1 MDLVVRTAR
10 IAAWLGI
17 FVWLVPAGK
26 HSLQAEGPI
35 QLRDTSRESGVAFR
49 HTHGGSGERYIME
62 TVSAGLALFDYDQD
76 GDLDLYFLNG
86 APLGQAVIEPRPRNA
101 LYRNE
106 GRFRFTDVTEQ
117 AGVGDPGYGLAVA
130 VADYNQ
136 DGFPDIYVN
145 NFGDNVL
152 YQNRGDGT
160 FVNAAA
166 TAGIVDREGAVAGGT
181 CFLDADRDGNLDL
194 YVSRYLNFSYDTHP
208 RNTWLGHPVY
218 PGPNDYLPT
227 PDALYRSNGE
237 GTFTDV
243 SAESGIAAHAGR
255 GMGMVCADYD
265 NDGDTDIFMGNDNMI
280 DFLFQNDG
288 TGKFEEVGLLAG
300 VACDLYGSCQ
310 GTMGIDCG
318 DYDND
323 GLLDFYQ
330 TSYQNELATLYQ
342 NQGDGLFD
350 DVSQVTSAAEG
361 TFPHVTWG
369 VGMVDFD
376 NDGHRDIFI
385 ACGHLYDNVEEFS
398 DVTRYKVQNLLLKNS
413 GDGTFSNVSR
423 ASGDGLLPRLSSR
436 GAAFG
441 DLDNDGRVDA
451 VILNSEDPST
461 LLRNE
466 SRNSNHWLRIRLIG
480 RQTNRDA
487 VGSQVRV
494 TAGGQTWLDEVHS
507 GRSYQSHFGTELHFG
522 LGTAQRVDRV
532 EVRWLGGD
540 TEVFAAPA
548 LDCML
553 TLCQGEGNVE

>member
-1 MDLVVRTAR
+1 
-10 IAAWLGI
+10 
-17 FVWLVPAGK
+17 
-26 HSLQAEGPI
+26 
-35 QLRDTSRESGVAFR
+35 
-49 HTHGGSGERYIME
+49 
-62 TVSAGLALFDYDQD
+62 
-76 GDLDLYFLNG
+76 
-86 APLGQAVIEPRPRNA
+86 
-101 LYRNE
+101 
-106 GRFRFTDVTEQ
+106 
-117 AGVGDPGYGLAVA
+117 
-130 VADYNQ
+130 
-136 DGFPDIYVN
+136 
-145 NFGDNVL
+145 
-152 YQNRGDGT
+152 
-160 FVNAAA
+160 
-166 TAGIVDREGAVAGGT
+166 
-181 CFLDADRDGNLDL
+181 
-194 YVSRYLNFSYDTHP
+194 
-208 RNTWLGHPVY
+208 
-218 PGPNDYLPT
+218 
-227 PDALYRSNGE
+227 
-237 GTFTDV
+237 
-243 SAESGIAAHAGR
+243 
-255 GMGMVCADYD
+255 
-265 NDGDTDIFMGNDNMI
+265 MI